1 MNKNPTLDS
10 LTEDQFLYGRKGPWP
25 QPQPAH
31 PLGEAPGV
39 VHVPVSEWLDW
50 WLHIGSRYI
59 LTLGFVPVE
68 YIRSILQPG
77 LLPVDDLEFSRLLSH
92 SMISKFITDR
102 IDEHDREIFKIFN
115 LEGKYLIDL
124 EAIRVVRPFKGMFAS
139 GTKVLLQRNNLD
151 YTPVA
156 IWVDHTQTLLTP
168 DNSDS
173 WNLAKYFV
181 LQGCAIAATLVVH
194 PLIHFPLDSVNAV
207 TKTALPVWHPLFRL
221 LEPHLRFTLPLENA
235 VLNFKSSLLQSRWW
249 MPYAPYPS
257 HPLALRDLLV
267 EGFKGIKGNL
277 SYPAYRFPLAPPPVP
292 SSYGEF
298 QNAYWPA
305 FLKFARSMLQNV
317 ASDDHLVQS
326 WGQFLAPL
334 LPGFPADFTKPEVL
348 YQTAASYLW
357 QVTVGHSVDHYNYGL
372 MDVRKVPLRLR
383 QSPPAK
389 NTKLIARKKLVRF
402 WDSGKYRMAQRLF
415 FRPTTVTSL
424 IEADYR
430 CMNEAER
437 EAVKVFKAELRAIDD
452 EVKKR
457 GICYIPLDEIAASIQ
472 Y

>member
-1 MNKNPTLDS
+1 MKHNPTLDS
-10 LTEDQFLYGRKGPWP
+10 LTEDQFLHGRKGPWP

-39 VHVPVSEWLDW
+39 VHVPLNEWFDW
-50 WLHIGSRYI
+50 WLHIGSRYV
-59 LTLGFVPVE
+59 LTLGLTPLE
-68 YIRSILQPG
+68 YLRSLVQPG
-77 LLPVDDLEFSRLLSH
+77 LAPVDDQEFARLLSH
-92 SMISKFITDR
+92 SMISKFITDKF
-102 IDEHDREIFKIFN
+102 DTHDQDIFKNFD
-115 LEGKYLIDL
+115 LAGKYLIDL
-124 EAIRVVRPFKGMFAS
+124 EAIRVVKPFKGMFAS
-139 GTKVLLQRNNLD
+139 GTKVLLQRKDFD
-151 YTPVA
+151 YTPEA
-156 IWVDHTQTLLTP
+156 IWVDKTQTLLTP
-168 DNSDS
+168 DNSEA

-181 LQGCAIAATLVVH
+181 LQGCALAATLVVH

-207 TKTALPVWHPLFRL
+207 TKTALPIWHPLFRL
-221 LEPHLRFTLPLENA
+221 FEPHLRFTLPLENA
-235 VLNFKSSLLQSRWW
+235 VLNFKSSLLQSKWW

-277 SYPAYRFPLAPPPVP
+277 SYPPYRFPLTPPPVP

-305 FLKFARSMLQNV
+305 FLKFARSMLHDV
-317 ASDDHLVQS
+317 KPDDQLVQS
-326 WGQFLAPL
+326 WGKFLSPI
-334 LPGFPADFTKPEVL
+334 LPGFPDDFTNLETL

-357 QVTVGHSVDHYNYGL
+357 QVTVGHSVDHYNYGQ

-383 QSPPAK
+383 QEPPK
-389 NTKLIARKKLVRF
+389 KDDKIHSREKLVRF

-415 FRPTTVTSL
+415 FRPTTVTTL
-424 IEADYR
+424 IGSDYR
-430 CMNEAER
+430 CMNERER
-437 EAVKVFKAELRAIDD
+437 EAVKLFRSELRAIDQ

-457 GICYIPLDEIAASIQ
+457 GICYIPLEEIAASIQ